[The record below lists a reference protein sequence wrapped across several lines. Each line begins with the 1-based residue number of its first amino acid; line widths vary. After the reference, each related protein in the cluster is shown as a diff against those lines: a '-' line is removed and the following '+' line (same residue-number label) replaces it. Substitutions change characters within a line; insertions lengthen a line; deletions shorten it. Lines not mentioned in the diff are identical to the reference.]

1 MKVLALN
8 SSPRG
13 GGQSKTEWM
22 LDHLVSG
29 MQSAGA
35 EVEKIDLRKKK
46 INYCI
51 GCFTCWTKT
60 PGQCLHKDDMSAEL
74 FPKFIA
80 ADLVVYATPLYH
92 FTLNAHMK
100 AFIERTLPML
110 QPFFKKKEDGKTSH
124 PLRYPHPDAVW
135 VSVAGF
141 PEMSVFDQ
149 LSHYVKFIYKNKLLA
164 EIYRPAA
171 ESMMGPNREMV
182 RDKIALGVQQAGQEL
197 VKGKGV
203 SQETLE
209 TIQQAIFTEKEGGF
223 HGLGNLFWKTCI
235 AEGVTPK
242 EFEKKG
248 MIPRPDSL
256 ESFMAILKMGFNP
269 EGAADLQAIL
279 QFCFSG
285 SVEGN
290 CFITIENGSIKTE
303 EGKHSQAD
311 ITIRTPFDVW
321 MDIMTGK
328 ADGQEM
334 FFQEKYTVEGDFEL
348 MMKMEALFR
357 RK

>member
-29 MQSAGA
+29 MKTAGA

-51 GCFTCWTKT
+51 GCFTCWSKT
-60 PGQCLHKDDMSAEL
+60 PGKCIHKDDMSAEL
-74 FPKFIA
+74 FPKFIE

-92 FTLNAHMK
+92 YTVNAQIK
-100 AFIERTLPML
+100 TFIERTLPML
-110 QPFFKKKEDGKTSH
+110 EPFIVKREDGRSSH
-124 PLRYPHPDAVW
+124 PLRWEHPDAVW

-141 PEMSVFDQ
+141 SELSVFDQ
-149 LSHYVKFIYKNKLLA
+149 LSQYVRFVYKNRLLA
-164 EIYRPAA
+164 EIYRPGA
-171 ESMMGPNREMV
+171 EAMMGIGRDDVRES
-182 RDKIALGVQQAGQEL
+182 IAKAVQKAGGEIVENHSVSDGTMAQIHQRVTNKSESF
-197 VKGKGV
+197 KG
-203 SQETLE
+203 L
-209 TIQQAIFTEKEGGF
+209 A
-223 HGLGNLFWKTCI
+223 NLFWKTCI
-235 AEGVTPK
+235 EEGVTPK

-256 ESFMAILKMGFNP
+256 ESFMAVFKMGFNP
-269 EGAADLQAIL
+269 EGAAGMQAVM
-279 QFCFSG
+279 QYKFSG
-285 SVEGN
+285 SVVGE
-290 CFITIENGSIKTE
+290 CYFTIDNGSITTK
-303 EGKHSQAD
+303 EGMHSEPTV
-311 ITIRTPFDVW
+311 TINTPFDVW

-334 FFQEKYTVEGDFEL
+334 FFQEKYTVEGDLEL
-348 MMKMEALFR
+348 MMKMGELFGR
-357 RK
+357 E

>member
-1 MKVLALN
+1 MNVLALN

-22 LDHLVSG
+22 LDHLMSG

-35 EVEKIDLRKKK
+35 TVEKIDLRKKK

-51 GCFTCWTKT
+51 GCFTCWSKT
-60 PGQCLHKDDMSAEL
+60 PGQCVHKDDMSAEL

-92 FTLNAHMK
+92 FTINAQLK
-100 AFIERTLPML
+100 AFIERTLPIL
-110 QPFFKKKEDGKTSH
+110 EPFVIKKEDGRSSH
-124 PLRYPHPDAVW
+124 PLRYQHPDVICL
-135 VSVAGF
+135 SVAGF
-141 PEMSVFDQ
+141 SELGVFDQ
-149 LSHYVKFIYKNKLLA
+149 LSQYINFLCKNRLLA
-164 EIYRPAA
+164 EIYRPGA
-171 ESMMGPNREMV
+171 ESMMNPGKEDIRNR
-182 RDKIALGVQQAGQEL
+182 IAEAVQTAGREIVESKSISDNTMAQ
-197 VKGKGV
+197 
-203 SQETLE
+203 
-209 TIQQAIFTEKEGGF
+209 IQQPISSASESFK
-223 HGLGNLFWKTCI
+223 GLINLFWKTCI

-242 EFEKKG
+242 EFEQKG

-256 ESFMAILKMGFNP
+256 ESFMAILKLGFNP
-269 EGAADLQAIL
+269 EGAGRMQAVM

-285 SVEGN
+285 SVEGD
-290 CFITIENGSIKTE
+290 CFFNIENGLVEAE
-303 EGKHSQAD
+303 EGKHAHPSV
-311 ITIRTPFDVW
+311 TIKAPFEVW

-334 FFQEKYTVEGDFEL
+334 FFQEKYTVEGDFAL
-348 MMKMEALFR
+348 MLKMEALFG

>member
-29 MQSAGA
+29 MQAAGA
-35 EVEKIDLRKKK
+35 TVEKVDLRKKK

-51 GCFTCWTKT
+51 GCFTCWSKT
-60 PGQCLHKDDMSAEL
+60 PGQCVHKDDMSADL
-74 FPKFIA
+74 FPKYIA
-80 ADLVVYATPLYH
+80 ADIVVYATPLYH
-92 FTLNAHMK
+92 FTLNAQMK
-100 AFIERTLPML
+100 AFIERTLPIL
-110 QPFFKKKEDGKTSH
+110 EPFVIKKEDGRSSH
-124 PLRYPHPDAVW
+124 PLRYQHPDV
-135 VSVAGF
+135 VCISVAGF
-141 PEMSVFDQ
+141 SELGVFDQ
-149 LSHYVKFIYKNKLLA
+149 LSQYINFLFKNRLLA
-164 EIYRPAA
+164 EIYRPGA
-171 ESMMGPNREMV
+171 ESMMNPGREDIRNR
-182 RDKIALGVQQAGQEL
+182 IAEAMQKAGREI
-197 VKGKGV
+197 VETKSV
-203 SQETLE
+203 SDSTMAQ
-209 TIQQAIFTEKEGGF
+209 IQQPITVASDAFK
-223 HGLGNLFWKTCI
+223 GLINLFWKTCI

-256 ESFMAILKMGFNP
+256 ESFMAILKLGFNP
-269 EGAADLQAIL
+269 EAAAEIQAVM

-285 SVEGN
+285 AVEGS
-290 CFITIENGSIKTE
+290 CFFTIENGLIAAE
-303 EGKHSQAD
+303 EGRHANPSVTIQA
-311 ITIRTPFDVW
+311 PFDVW

-348 MMKMEALFR
+348 MLKMEAMFG

>member
-22 LDHLVSG
+22 LNHLVEG
-29 MQSAGA
+29 MQTAGA

-51 GCFTCWTKT
+51 GCFTCWSKT
-60 PGQCLHKDDMSAEL
+60 PGKCVHKDDMSKEL
-74 FPKFIA
+74 FPKFIES
-80 ADLVVYATPLYH
+80 DLVIYASPLYH
-92 FTLNAHMK
+92 FTVNAQIK
-100 AFIERTLPML
+100 TFIERTLPML
-110 QPFFKKKEDGKTSH
+110 EPFIIKREDGRSSH
-124 PLRYPHPDAVW
+124 PLRWEHPDAVW

-141 PEMSVFDQ
+141 SELSVFDE
-149 LSHYVKFIYKNKLLA
+149 LSHYVRFVYKNKLLA
-164 EIYRPAA
+164 EIYRPGA
-171 ESMMGPNREMV
+171 ETLMNTGREDI
-182 RDKIALGVQQAGQEL
+182 RDSITEAVQNAGKEL
-197 VKGKGV
+197 VNNKMVSEGTMTQIHQPVTSKSESFKG
-203 SQETLE
+203 L
-209 TIQQAIFTEKEGGF
+209 A
-223 HGLGNLFWKTCI
+223 NLFWKTCI
-235 AEGVTPK
+235 EEGVTPK

-269 EGAADLQAIL
+269 EGAGDLNAVMQYR
-279 QFCFSG
+279 FSG
-285 SVEGN
+285 EVEGD
-290 CFITIENGSIKTE
+290 CYFVIDNGLIRAE
-303 EGKHSQAD
+303 EGMYKEPTV
-311 ITIRTPFDVW
+311 TINAPFDVW

-334 FFQEKYTVEGDFEL
+334 FFQEKYRVEGDFEIL
-348 MMKMEALFR
+348 MKMEEMFG

>member
-22 LDHLVSG
+22 LDHLVEG
-29 MQSAGA
+29 MRAAGA
-35 EVEKIDLRKKK
+35 EVEKIDLRKKT

-60 PGQCLHKDDMSAEL
+60 PGKCLHKDDMTKEL
-74 FPKFIA
+74 FPKYIA

-92 FTLNAHMK
+92 FTLNAEMK
-100 AFIERTLPML
+100 ALVERTLPIL
-110 QPFFKKKEDGKTSH
+110 QPFFEKKEDGKTSH
-124 PLRYPHPDAVW
+124 PFRHPHPDAVW

-141 PEMSVFDQ
+141 PELSVFDQ
-149 LSHYVKFIYKNKLLA
+149 LSHYVKFMFKNKLLA

-171 ESMMGPNREMV
+171 ETMIGHGMETV
-182 RDKIALGVQQAGQEL
+182 RDEIAKGVKQAGKEL
-197 VKGKGV
+197 VETRCV
-203 SQETLE
+203 SQNTME
-209 TIQQAIFTEKEGGF
+209 TIQQPIFTAKEGGF

-269 EGAADLQAIL
+269 EGAAGVQAVL

-285 SVEGN
+285 SVEGECN
-290 CFITIENGSIKTE
+290 ITIDNGSIQAE
-303 EGKHSQAD
+303 AGKHTQPTV
-311 ITIRTPFDVW
+311 TIRAPFDLWV
-321 MDIMTGK
+321 DIMTGK

-334 FFQEKYTVEGDFEL
+334 FFQEKYVVEGDFEL
-348 MMKMEALFR
+348 MMKMEEMFG

>member
-29 MQSAGA
+29 MQTAGA
-35 EVEKIDLRKKK
+35 TVEKIDLRKKK

-60 PGQCLHKDDMSAEL
+60 PGRCVHKDDMSAEL
-74 FPKFIA
+74 FPKYIV

-92 FTLNAHMK
+92 FTINAQMK
-100 AFIERTLPML
+100 TFIERTLPIL
-110 QPFFKKKEDGKTSH
+110 EPFLIKKEDGKTSH

-141 PEMSVFDQ
+141 PELSVFDQ
-149 LSHYVKFIYKNKLLA
+149 LSHYVKFMFKDKLLA

-171 ESMMGPNREMV
+171 ETMMESSGAMV
-182 RDKIALGVQQAGQEL
+182 RDDIAKGVQQAGKEL
-197 VKGKGV
+197 VETKRV
-203 SQETLE
+203 SQNTLE
-209 TIQQAIFTEKEGGF
+209 TIQQPIFTAKEGGF

-256 ESFMAILKMGFNP
+256 ESFMAILKLGFNP
-269 EGAADLQAIL
+269 EGAADINAII

-285 SVEGN
+285 AVEES
-290 CFITIENGSIKTE
+290 CFFTIENGSIEAE
-303 EGKHSQAD
+303 EGKHAHPTV
-311 ITIRTPFDVW
+311 TIRAPFDVW

-328 ADGQEM
+328 ADGQKM
-334 FFQEKYTVEGDFEL
+334 FLQQKYTVEGDFEL
-348 MMKMEALFR
+348 MLKMEQIFG
-357 RK
+357 KK

>member
-22 LDHLVSG
+22 LDHLVEG
-29 MQSAGA
+29 MESAGA
-35 EVEKIDLRKKK
+35 KVEKIDLRKKK

-51 GCFTCWTKT
+51 GCFTCWSKT
-60 PGQCLHKDDMSAEL
+60 PGQCVHKDDMSAEL

-80 ADLVVYATPLYH
+80 ADLVLYATPLYH
-92 FTLNAHMK
+92 FTVNAQIK
-100 AFIERTLPML
+100 AFIERTLPIL
-110 QPFFKKKEDGKTSH
+110 EPFVIKKEDGRSSH
-124 PLRYPHPDAVW
+124 PLRHEPPDAVW
-135 VSVAGF
+135 LSVAGF
-141 PEMSVFDQ
+141 PELSVFDQ
-149 LSHYVKFIYKNKLLA
+149 LSHYVKFMYKDRLLA

-171 ESMMGPNREMV
+171 ETMMSTGKEAVRNRVAE
-182 RDKIALGVQQAGQEL
+182 AVQKAGREL
-197 VKGKGV
+197 VENKSV
-203 SQETLE
+203 DVETLAK
-209 TIQQAIFTEKEGGF
+209 IHQPISEKSESF
-223 HGLGNLFWKTCI
+223 KGLANLYWKTCI
-235 AEGVTPK
+235 AEKVTPK

-256 ESFMAILKMGFNP
+256 ESFMAIIRLGFNP
-269 EGAADLQAIL
+269 EGAGQIQAIM

-290 CFITIENGSIKTE
+290 CYLTIDNGLIAAE
-303 EGKHSQAD
+303 EGKHPNPTVTIQA
-311 ITIRTPFDVW
+311 PFDLW

-328 ADGQEM
+328 VDGQEM

-348 MMKMEALFR
+348 MLKMGEMFR
-357 RK
+357 KK

>member
-1 MKVLALN
+1 MRVLALN

-22 LDHLVSG
+22 LDHLVTG
-29 MQSAGA
+29 MQAAGA

-60 PGQCLHKDDMSAEL
+60 PGQCLHKDDMTQEL
-74 FPKFIA
+74 FPKYIA
-80 ADLVVYATPLYH
+80 ADLVVHATPLYH
-92 FTLNAHMK
+92 FTLNAEMK

-141 PEMSVFDQ
+141 PEMSVFDE
-149 LSHYVKFIYKNKLLA
+149 LSHYVKYLNKDKLLA

-171 ESMMGPNREMV
+171 ETMLGPGKEDV
-182 RDKIALGVQQAGQEL
+182 RDDIAKGVQQAGKEL
-197 VKGKGV
+197 VESKNV
-203 SQETLE
+203 SQKTLE
-209 TIQQAIFTEKEGGF
+209 IIQQPVFSSKDGGF

-242 EFEKKG
+242 EFEKRG

-269 EGAADLQAIL
+269 EGAADIQAVM

-285 SVEGN
+285 SVEGD
-290 CFITIENGSIKTE
+290 CFFSIDNGSIRVE
-303 EGKHSQAD
+303 EGNHAQPTV
-311 ITIRTPFDVW
+311 TIRTPFDVW

-334 FFQEKYTVEGDFEL
+334 FFQEKYTVEGNFEL
-348 MMKMEALFR
+348 MMKMEEMFR
-357 RK
+357 KK